1 MSLPVR
7 RAETISAPQPQIA
20 EHKMCIRDRVA
31 DGLEEMGF
39 LEKPEASRTRVP
51 TQAGVQLGISRE
63 ERKNERGDTYP
74 VSYTHLRALDRRH
87 EIYNETLDFIRRLER
102 DGTAVVI
109 APSLP
114 VEISRFEKDL
124 RRLESLYKS
133 GMLDAQLA
141 MRRLH
146 ALK

>member
-1 MSLPVR
+1 MFR
-7 RAETISAPQPQIA
+7 EYPQLA
-20 EHKMCIRDRVA
+20 
-31 DGLEEMGF
+31 
-39 LEKPEASRTRVP
+39 
-51 TQAGVQLGISRE
+51 
-63 ERKNERGDTYP
+63 
-74 VSYTHLRALDRRH
+74 RALDRRH
-87 EIYNETLDFIRRLER
+87 EIYNETLDFIRRLVR